1 MGCSVKEK
9 VEDEMLK
16 MKLEREEIRTERY
29 KILKILNEF
38 DGGHRKAA
46 IIPDYID
53 PEFNNKNC
61 SKQINNQ
68 EINKDNT
75 IKIKRRS
82 SRSKSTKAFIQNKN
96 NIIYDNKIF
105 NFEEDEDDKND
116 KNDKENI
123 NIRKGKRRRTH
134 KRKTMKY

>member
-1 MGCSVKEK
+1 MGCESVKEK

-38 DGGHRKAA
+38 DGGSRKAA
-46 IIPDYID
+46 VIPDYID
-53 PEFNNKNC
+53 PEFSNKNS
-61 SKQINNQ
+61 SKPINNQ
-68 EINKDNT
+68 EINKGNT
-75 IKIKRRS
+75 KKRRS
-82 SRSKSTKAFIQNKN
+82 NRSKSTKAFIPNKH
-96 NIIYDNKIF
+96 NIIYNNKIF

-116 KNDKENI
+116 KENI
-123 NIRKGKRRRTH
+123 NIRKGKKRRTH

>member
-1 MGCSVKEK
+1 MGCENVKEK

-29 KILKILNEF
+29 KIVKLLNEL

-53 PEFNNKNC
+53 PEFSNKNS
-61 SKQINNQ
+61 SKPINDQ
-68 EINKDNT
+68 EMNKDNN

-82 SRSKSTKAFIQNKN
+82 SRSKSTKAFIPSKN
-96 NIIYDNKIF
+96 RIIYDNKIF
-105 NFEEDEDDKND
+105 NFEEDEDD

>member
-1 MGCSVKEK
+1 MGCESVKEK
-9 VEDEMLK
+9 VEDEMVK

-29 KILKILNEF
+29 KILKILNEI
-38 DGGHRKAA
+38 DGGHRKAP
-46 IIPDYID
+46 IIHDKID
-53 PEFNNKNC
+53 PEFNSKNS
-61 SKQINNQ
+61 SKAINNQ
-68 EINKDNT
+68 EMNKDNN

-96 NIIYDNKIF
+96 NIIYNNKIF
-105 NFEEDEDDKND
+105 NFEEDEDD

-134 KRKTMKY
+134 KRKTIKY